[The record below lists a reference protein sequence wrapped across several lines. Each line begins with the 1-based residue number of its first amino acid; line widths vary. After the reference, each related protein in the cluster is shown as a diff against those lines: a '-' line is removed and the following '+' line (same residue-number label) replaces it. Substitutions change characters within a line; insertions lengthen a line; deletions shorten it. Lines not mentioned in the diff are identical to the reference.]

1 MQYVHDVL
9 NEKGREVWTAPPDM
23 SVWDALELMADKNI
37 GALVVLD
44 DDALIGIFSERDYAR
59 RLALK
64 GLRSR
69 ETPVKQIM
77 TEVIATVSTA
87 HSVQDC
93 MEIMTNERVRHLPV
107 VENEKLIGLVSIGD
121 VVKSI
126 ISHQE
131 HMIQQLENYIT
142 GRV

>member
-9 NEKGREVWTAPPDM
+9 NEKGSKVWIAPPDM
-23 SVWDALELMADKNI
+23 SVWDALHMMADKNI
-37 GALVVLD
+37 GALVVMD
-44 DDALIGIFSERDYAR
+44 GESLIGIFSERDYAR
-59 RLALK
+59 RLAIK

-69 ETPVKQIM
+69 DTPVKQIM
-77 TEVIATVSTA
+77 TEVIATVSPG

-107 VENEKLIGLVSIGD
+107 VEDEQVIGLVSIGD

-131 HMIQQLENYIT
+131 HMIHQLENYIA